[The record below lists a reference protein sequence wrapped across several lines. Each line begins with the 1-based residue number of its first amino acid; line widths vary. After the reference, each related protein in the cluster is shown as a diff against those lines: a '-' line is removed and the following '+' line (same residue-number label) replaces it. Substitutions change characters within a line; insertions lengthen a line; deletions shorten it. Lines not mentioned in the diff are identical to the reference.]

1 MLSKSLKQAM
11 DAAEKEFPASA
22 PGSDVWE
29 KGEYEGRIVAANV
42 KVFNDT
48 PRIGLQVERSDG
60 RRRWFD
66 IYLDENN
73 QKSFAASGRKLRAL
87 GLEETIDAL
96 ETAHP
101 DNPEA
106 QLQGLADAMPGIVAL
121 FKIDKVEKKNAE
133 GTFMNFMDVIRVIS
147 SETAPQVDTEA
158 PTAFGGGFGGLMG
171 N

>member
-11 DAAEKEFPASA
+11 DAAEKEFPAAA

-29 KGEYEGRIVAANV
+29 KDEYQGRIVAANV
-42 KVFNDT
+42 KVFGEV
-48 PRIGLQVERSDG
+48 PRIGLQIEREDG

-96 ETAHP
+96 EKAHP
-101 DNPEA
+101 DSPEA
-106 QLQGLADAMPGIVAL
+106 QLQGLVDVMPGIVAI
-121 FKIDKVEKKNAE
+121 FKIDKVERKHSP
-133 GTFMNFMDVIRVIS
+133 GTYMNFMDVLRLVS
-147 SETAPQVDTEA
+147 SDAAPVAAPVAA
-158 PTAFGGGFGGLMG
+158 PTGLGGLGGLMG
-171 N
+171 